1 MSEKTLHSQVQKPLV
16 VLAGPTA
23 VGKTRLSIH
32 LAQALNGEVISAD
45 SMQVYR
51 HMDIGSAKITPEEM
65 GQIPHHLIDVLD
77 PEEDF
82 HVVRFQQMAKQALL
96 DIWGRGRVPLLVGGT
111 GFYIQAVV
119 RDISFGEERDSEN
132 GYRQELESL
141 AKQKGALWLHE
152 KLAAVDPEAA
162 RQIHPN
168 NHKRVLRALEY
179 YHDTGNLISD
189 HNREQQAK
197 ASAYNCAYFVLND
210 DRALLYQRIE
220 NRVDRMMADGLLK
233 EVKALQERGC
243 TRDMVSMQGLGY
255 QEILAYLEGEY
266 SLEEAVRRIKR
277 DTRHFA
283 KRQLTWFKREKEV
296 IWVHRK
302 DFDDQ
307 EERMLEYM
315 LDQCR
320 ERGIGQ

>member
-168 NHKRVLRALEY
+168 NQKRVLRALEY
-179 YHDTGNLISD
+179 YHDTGNLVSD

>member
-1 MSEKTLHSQVQKPLV
+1 MSEKTLHSQAQKPLV

-168 NHKRVLRALEY
+168 NQKRVLRALEY

>member
-1 MSEKTLHSQVQKPLV
+1 MMKKPLII
-16 VLAGPTA
+16 LTGPTA
-23 VGKTRLSIH
+23 VGKTELSIR
-32 LAQALNGEVISAD
+32 LARLINGSVISAD

-168 NHKRVLRALEY
+168 NQKRVLRALEY

-210 DRALLYQRIE
+210 DRTLLYQRIE

>member
-1 MSEKTLHSQVQKPLV
+1 MSEKTLHSQAQKPLV

-168 NHKRVLRALEY
+168 NQKRVLRALEY

-243 TRDMVSMQGLGY
+243 TRDMASMQGLGY

>member
-1 MSEKTLHSQVQKPLV
+1 MSEKTLHSQAQKPLV

-168 NHKRVLRALEY
+168 NQKRVLRALEY

-210 DRALLYQRIE
+210 DRTLLYQRIE

-243 TRDMVSMQGLGY
+243 TRDMASMQGLGY

-283 KRQLTWFKREKEV
+283 KRQLTWFKREKVV

>member
-1 MSEKTLHSQVQKPLV
+1 MSEKTLHSQAQKPLV

-168 NHKRVLRALEY
+168 NQKRVLRALEY

-210 DRALLYQRIE
+210 DRTLLYQRIE

-243 TRDMVSMQGLGY
+243 TRDMASMQGLGY

>member
-1 MSEKTLHSQVQKPLV
+1 
-16 VLAGPTA
+16 
-23 VGKTRLSIH
+23 
-32 LAQALNGEVISAD
+32 
-45 SMQVYR
+45 
-51 HMDIGSAKITPEEM
+51 
-65 GQIPHHLIDVLD
+65 
-77 PEEDF
+77 
-82 HVVRFQQMAKQALL
+82 
-96 DIWGRGRVPLLVGGT
+96 
-111 GFYIQAVV
+111 
-119 RDISFGEERDSEN
+119 
-132 GYRQELESL
+132 
-141 AKQKGALWLHE
+141 
-152 KLAAVDPEAA
+152 
-162 RQIHPN
+162 
-168 NHKRVLRALEY
+168 
-179 YHDTGNLISD
+179 
-189 HNREQQAK
+189 
-197 ASAYNCAYFVLND
+197 
-210 DRALLYQRIE
+210 
-220 NRVDRMMADGLLK
+220 MMADGLLK

-296 IWVHRK
+296 LWVHRK

>member
-1 MSEKTLHSQVQKPLV
+1 MSEKTLHSQAQKPLV

-168 NHKRVLRALEY
+168 NQKRVLRALEY

-210 DRALLYQRIE
+210 DRTLLYQRIE

>member
-168 NHKRVLRALEY
+168 NQKRVLRALEY

>member
-168 NHKRVLRALEY
+168 NQKRVLRALEY

-243 TRDMVSMQGLGY
+243 TRDMASMQGLGY

>member
-141 AKQKGALWLHE
+141 AKQKGALGLHE

-168 NHKRVLRALEY
+168 NQKRVLRALEY

>member
-1 MSEKTLHSQVQKPLV
+1 MSEKTLHSQAQKPLV

-168 NHKRVLRALEY
+168 NQKRVLRALEY

-210 DRALLYQRIE
+210 DRTLLYQRIE

-320 ERGIGQ
+320 ERGLGQ

>member
-168 NHKRVLRALEY
+168 NQKRVLRALEY

-210 DRALLYQRIE
+210 DRTLLYQRIE

>member
-1 MSEKTLHSQVQKPLV
+1 MMTEKKPLIIIT
-16 VLAGPTA
+16 GPTA
-23 VGKTRLSIH
+23 VGKTDLSIQI
-32 LAQALNGEVISAD
+32 AKAVNGEIISAD

-168 NHKRVLRALEY
+168 NQKRVLRALEY

-210 DRALLYQRIE
+210 DRTLLYQRIE